1 MITIHAM
8 NDYHDSLE
16 RCLLSSLKTALS
28 RMPVVVLTG
37 ARQTGKTTLVRN
49 WSGERRVYLTL
60 DDLDV
65 LERAEREPDALLDTD
80 CPMTID
86 EVQRSPSLL
95 HAIKRH
101 VDLRRQPG
109 QFLLTGSA
117 NLALMGKVSES
128 LAGRAV
134 YKTLLPMTAS
144 EKGGRGT
151 CGLWDELRNDP
162 SSLPR
167 GPFAP
172 FDWPEATLA
181 GGFPPAALD
190 PDDAARAEWFD
201 GYVRTYLERDLQ
213 ALSTIEHLADFRRL
227 LRLTALRT
235 GKLMN
240 QSDLARDAGLS
251 QPTAHRYLGLLETS
265 HILMRLP
272 AYAVNRTKRLIKAPR
287 LFLCDSGL
295 ACFLAGLHTPAM
307 LSASDQAG
315 FMLENL
321 VLGELLAWRE
331 TLPIR
336 PEVLYWRTTSGQEVD
351 FVIEGGG
358 VLTPI
363 EIKASSRVRL
373 DDASGLTAFLDEY
386 PEEAPHAILLYCGRT
401 VERLADRIW
410 AVPLSLA
417 LGIAVPS

>member
-1 MITIHAM
+1 M
-8 NDYHDSLE
+8 NDKHQSLE
-16 RCLLSSLKTALS
+16 RCLAPALRTALG

-65 LERAEREPDALLDTD
+65 LERAEREPDALLDAD
-80 CPMTID
+80 RPMTID
-86 EVQRSPSLL
+86 EVQRSPGLL

-101 VDLRRQPG
+101 VDLKRKPG

-134 YKTLLPMTAS
+134 YKTLLPMTAG
-144 EKGGRGT
+144 EKAGRGA
-151 CGLWDELRNDP
+151 CGLWEELRNDP

-172 FDWPEATLA
+172 FDWPAATLA

-190 PDDAARAEWFD
+190 PDDGARAEWFD

-213 ALSTIEHLADFRRL
+213 TLSTIEHLADFRRL
-227 LRLTALRT
+227 LRLAALRT

-265 HILMRLP
+265 HLLVRLP
-272 AYAVNRTKRLIKAPR
+272 AYAVNRTKRLVKAPR

-295 ACFLAGLHTPAM
+295 ACFLAGLHTPA
-307 LSASDQAG
+307 LLEASDMAG

-321 VLGELLAWRE
+321 VLADLLAWRE
-331 TLPIR
+331 TQPI
-336 PEVLYWRTTSGQEVD
+336 PPDVLYWRTTSGQEVD
-351 FVIEGGG
+351 FVIEGEGL
-358 VLTPI
+358 LTPV
-363 EIKASSRVRL
+363 EVKAASRARL
-373 DDASGLTAFLDEY
+373 DDTGGLRAFLDEY
-386 PEEAPHAILLYCGRT
+386 PETAPHAILLYAGRT

-417 LGIAVPS
+417 LGA